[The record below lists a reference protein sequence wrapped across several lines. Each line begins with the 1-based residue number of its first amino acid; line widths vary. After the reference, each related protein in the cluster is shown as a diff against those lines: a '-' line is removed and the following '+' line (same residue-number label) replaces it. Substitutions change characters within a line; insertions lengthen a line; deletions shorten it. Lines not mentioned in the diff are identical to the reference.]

1 MADLDQLTIL
11 RAALADRYTV
21 VREIGRG
28 GMATVY
34 LAQDLKHP
42 RQVALKVL
50 RPEVAGALGAD
61 RFLQEIALAARLQH
75 PHILG
80 LLDSGILPDE
90 RTGDPSGR
98 PYYVMPYIEGESLR
112 HRLDRESQLPV
123 DAAITIAREVA
134 GALDY
139 AHGHGVIHRDI
150 KPENILLSGGH
161 ALVADF
167 GIAKALD
174 AAGGE
179 RLTETGLALGTP
191 QYMSPEQASATRAL
205 DGRADLYAL
214 GCVLYEML
222 AGTPPFTGPSAQAI
236 LARHSVDPIPSLH
249 TVRGTVPTGIE
260 WAITKAMAKVP
271 ADRFAS
277 AAEFADALAHPERA
291 PLHRAAGSRRLYAGL
306 GLGALA
312 VAVAFGG
319 RRVADWVGG
328 PPPQVRSLAV
338 LPITDLSGDSL
349 LGDATTEALITGLG
363 RISALRV
370 TARRATLQYKSSAL
384 PTQQIARALGVDAV
398 LEGDIQRSGENLRV
412 DLRLIGA
419 ASGHRLWARRF
430 DEQFS
435 NRSSIGDAV
444 SRSLISAL
452 KLSVTSS
459 EEHQLHAPPTTNA
472 EAYDAFLRGKIH
484 VRQEKRSEDSVA
496 IDLFEHAVALDPDF
510 AAAHA
515 ELAHAYGLRAFYFAP
530 GDKEAMEKGLVAAEK
545 ALRLDP
551 DLAEGH
557 YARGFLLWTPASH
570 FAHEQAIQEYKR
582 AIELNPNLD
591 DVHRQLAL
599 VSMHIGLFEQA
610 HEEFRKALT
619 LDPSNRIAQFQDGA
633 VFGWDG
639 HYEDALRIYREVP
652 RDFNPSLWAWTMSW
666 TLLELGRD
674 LEASSVIEEYLK
686 STPQDPGGVVTSTR
700 AILHAKAGEARA
712 AEKDI
717 ARAVQVG
724 EGFGHFHHTAH
735 NIASAYALLHQPGP
749 AVQWLR
755 RAADDGLPCY
765 PLFEKDPNLDNL
777 REDPGFI
784 ALMVDLKARWERWAA
799 L

>member
-1 MADLDQLTIL
+1 LTDLLDSLRQALSGRYQIL
-11 RAALADRYTV
+11 
-21 VREIGRG
+21 REIGRG

-61 RFLQEIALAARLQH
+61 RFLKEIEVAARLQH

-80 LLDSGILPDE
+80 LLDSGAA
-90 RTGDPSGR
+90 GDML
-98 PYYVMPYIEGESLR
+98 YYVMPYVEGESLR
-112 HRLDRESQLPV
+112 HRLDRESQLSV
-123 DAAITIAREVA
+123 DAAVTIARQVA

-139 AHGHGVIHRDI
+139 AHRHGVIHRDI
-150 KPENILLSGGH
+150 KPENILLSAGQ

-167 GIAKALD
+167 GIAKAFD

-179 RLTETGLALGTP
+179 KLTETGLSLGTP
-191 QYMSPEQASATRAL
+191 HYMSPEQASATRSL
-205 DGRADLYAL
+205 DGRSDIYAL

-222 AGTPPFTGPSAQAI
+222 AGAPPFTGPSAQSI
-236 LARHSVDPIPSLH
+236 LARHSVDPVPSLH
-249 TVRGTVPTGIE
+249 TVRRTVPAGIE

-277 AAEFADALAHPERA
+277 AGEFADALAHPERA
-291 PLHRAAGSRRLYAGL
+291 PVQRARDRRWLYAGM
-306 GLGALA
+306 A
-312 VAVAFGG
+312 VAILALVFGLSG
-319 RRVADWVGG
+319 RRILGGAADA
-328 PPPQVRSLAV
+328 PQISSLAV
-338 LPITDLSGDSL
+338 LPLENRSGDSL
-349 LGDATTEALITGLG
+349 LGDAMTEALTTDLG

-370 TARRATLQYKSSAL
+370 TARSAVMKYKASTLPSPRIGQE
-384 PTQQIARALGVDAV
+384 LGVDAV
-398 LEGDIQRSGENLRV
+398 LQGGLQRSGDNLRL
-412 DLRLIGA
+412 DLRLLSA
-419 ASGHRLWARRF
+419 ASGSQLWAQRF
-430 DEQFS
+430 DERFS
-435 NRSSIGDAV
+435 NRSSMGDAV
-444 SRSLISAL
+444 SQSLVSAL
-452 KLSVTSS
+452 KLAVTSS
-459 EEHQLHAPPTTNA
+459 EERQLQAPPTTNA
-472 EAYDAFLRGKIH
+472 EAYDSFLRGKIH
-484 VRQEKRSEDSVA
+484 VKQENRSEDSIA
-496 IDLFEHAVALDPDF
+496 IGLFEHAVALDPSF

-515 ELAHAYGLRAFYFAP
+515 ELAHAYGLRAFYFAAE
-530 GDKEAMEKGLVAAEK
+530 DKEAMEKGLVAAEK

-551 DLAEGH
+551 ELAEGH

-570 FAHEQAIQEYKR
+570 FAHDQAIQEYKR

-599 VSMHIGLFEQA
+599 VSMHIGLLGQA
-610 HEEFRKALT
+610 HEEFRKALA
-619 LDPSNRIAQFQDGA
+619 LNPSNRIAQLQEA
-633 VFGWDG
+633 QAFGWEEN
-639 HYEDALRIYREVP
+639 YEEALRIHRQVP
-652 RDFNPSLWAWTMSW
+652 RDFNPSLWASIMSW

-674 LEASSVIEEYLK
+674 QEASSIIEEYLDAVPK
-686 STPQDPGGVVTSTR
+686 DPGGVVTSTR
-700 AILHAKAGEARA
+700 AILHARAGQARA

-735 NIASAYALLHQPGP
+735 NIASAYALLRQPRP

-755 RAADDGLPCY
+755 RAADTGLPCY

-777 REDPGFI
+777 RQDPSFV
-784 ALMVDLKARWERWAA
+784 ALMEELKAQWERWKGT